1 MVKLAVI
8 PARGG
13 STRIPGKNKRL
24 LNGKPLVAWTIE
36 AALTAPSIDVV
47 LVSSDDPEIIVLA
60 REYGAQCLGPRERYS
75 DGFSAASEVT
85 LYEAE
90 RFTELTGEEPQVL
103 VQLLPTCPFRSAASI
118 DSFVETHL
126 ETGHTLISAS
136 QAVGANLWWSATV
149 DDSGR
154 PNLLH
159 SDAFGLRSQDLPPLL
174 TPSGAV
180 WVGSYRAVR
189 EANSFYTSDYRLKEI
204 AWREAFDIDTPEEFG
219 LAESLAVGSD

>member
-1 MVKLAVI
+1 MVTLAVI

-36 AALTAPSIDVV
+36 AALKALTIDVV
-47 LVSSDDPEIIVLA
+47 LVSSDDPEIIALA
-60 REYGAQCLGPRERYS
+60 REFGAQCLGPRERLS
-75 DGFSAASEVT
+75 DGFAAASEVT

-103 VQLLPTCPFRSAASI
+103 VQLLPTCPFRSAVSI
-118 DSFVETHL
+118 DLFVESHL
-126 ETGHTLISAS
+126 ETGLTLISAS
-136 QAVGANLWWSATV
+136 QAVGANLWWAATV
-149 DDSGR
+149 DDAGR
-154 PNLLH
+154 PNMLH
-159 SDAFGLRSQDLPPLL
+159 ADAFGLRSQDLPPLL

-180 WVGSYRAVR
+180 WVGSYLTVK

-204 AWREAFDIDTPEEFG
+204 SWREAFDIDTLEEFD
-219 LAESLAVGSD
+219 LAESLAGGID